1 MWFAIILIIYYLIS
15 KILRRHWIKQGEQS
29 GLGKRQIETMIDE
42 LIELVPVVI
51 ENVARQL
58 PASFPPEL
66 ADAILTGMEQQ
77 RVRLEAQ
84 V

>member
-1 MWFAIILIIYYLIS
+1 
-15 KILRRHWIKQGEQS
+15 
-29 GLGKRQIETMIDE
+29 MIDE
-42 LIELVPVVI
+42 IIELVPVVI

-66 ADAILTGMEQQ
+66 ADAIFTGMEQQ